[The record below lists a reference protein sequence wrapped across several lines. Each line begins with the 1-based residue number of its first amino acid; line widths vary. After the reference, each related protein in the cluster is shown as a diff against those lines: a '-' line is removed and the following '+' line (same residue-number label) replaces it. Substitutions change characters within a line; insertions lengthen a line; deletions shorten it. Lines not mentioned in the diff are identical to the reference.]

1 MTKHKITNPTLIGH
15 SMGAKAA
22 MVVAL
27 SQPQTVKNLIPV
39 DNAPVDANFKS
50 DFGVYLQGMRD
61 VARQRPKRQSEADE
75 ILKPYAKELAVR
87 QFLLTNLI
95 REPHNKGELIWRVPV
110 DILSKSLDSMMDF
123 PYTNPDEIR
132 YEGSTLFVRGTR
144 SIYVADETLPIIGR
158 FFPRFELRDVEAGH
172 WLISENPEK
181 FKEAVV
187 EWLKD
192 KE

>member
-1 MTKHKITNPTLIGH
+1 M
-15 SMGAKAA
+15 A
-22 MVVAL
+22 
-27 SQPQTVKNLIPV
+27 Q
-39 DNAPVDANFKS
+39 
-50 DFGVYLQGMRD
+50 
-61 VARQRPKRQSEADE
+61 
-75 ILKPYAKELAVR
+75 ELAVR

>member
-1 MTKHKITNPTLIGH
+1 MT
-15 SMGAKAA
+15 
-22 MVVAL
+22 
-27 SQPQTVKNLIPV
+27 
-39 DNAPVDANFKS
+39 
-50 DFGVYLQGMRD
+50 
-61 VARQRPKRQSEADE
+61 AD
-75 ILKPYAKELAVR
+75 ILLVQELAVR

-95 REPHNKGELIWRVPV
+95 RAPENKEELVWRVPV

-132 YEGSTLFVRGTR
+132 YERPTLFVRGTR

-172 WLISENPEK
+172 WVISENPEK